1 MFIAIAEDDARS
13 CQTIQDHLQRFA
25 QERSIPIRIRA
36 FSSGVALLEAYQPE
50 WDLILL
56 DIEMPVLDGMSVAK
70 RIRERDDR
78 VIIMFITQYAQFA
91 INGYEVSALDYL
103 LKPVHYPMFCA
114 KMQRVQ
120 NLLYANQSRSI
131 IINFDGKVK
140 KLPLEQL
147 HYIEVYSHTLTYHT
161 QDGRLSTTGSKT
173 IRQLEKELVADSFF
187 RCNYCYLV
195 NLQHVQSIDKDNIL
209 LSNGESLSISRSRR
223 KEFMNALMG
232 YWGG

>member
-1 MFIAIAEDDARS
+1 MFVAIAEDDACC
-13 CQTIQDHLQRFA
+13 CQTLQDYLQRFA
-25 QERSIPIRIRA
+25 QEQGIPVQVRA

-78 VIIMFITQYAQFA
+78 VLIMFVTHMAQFA
-91 INGYEVSALDYL
+91 INGYEVAALDYL

-114 KMQRVQ
+114 KIQRVQ
-120 NLLYANQSRSI
+120 HLLQMNNPRSI
-131 IINFDGKVK
+131 VISFDGKVK

-147 HYIEVYSHTLTYHT
+147 YYIEVYSHTLTYHT
-161 QDGRLSTTGSKT
+161 QDGHLSTTGSKT
-173 IRQLEKELVADSFF
+173 IRQLEKELAADSFF
-187 RCNYCYLV
+187 RCNNCYLV

-209 LSNGESLSISRSRR
+209 MSNGDSLSISRSRR
-223 KEFMNALMG
+223 KEFMNALMS